1 MEKMK
6 GLTLFILLALGGALH
21 AQIPM
26 ALTNGSF
33 EQWTSHQGYSVR
45 VLIINVPVYSAF
57 TTPTGWGYPTYPV
70 NETVSMMGMNIN
82 INTDVPLILSS
93 PDTAQAPDSSS
104 AVKLQSFLISDIVSS
119 TVLSVAGSSIDS
131 SLLNQVI
138 PSILTTGQIDMN
150 ATIPLITSMLSDTNN
165 ITTLLPTLLAMDVN
179 DYITGGIA
187 LNGYEPS
194 RLTGSYKYQSADSGD
209 NGGVVLLGTHY
220 NTVTHQRDIV
230 GVGFN
235 LDLVDTNV
243 YTPFSVEYQ
252 PLSALV
258 SGSVDQAPDSL
269 IVVLVSSANANL
281 QQGSMLWIDNLMLWQ
296 DTCADITG
304 LTASANI
311 HEAVLSWNV
320 NDTVAG
326 YEIEYGAAG
335 FVPGTGTTATTVNT
349 SYTLTGLT
357 AGTQYDAYVR
367 AACSNSLYGD
377 WSMVQFSTAVDTC
390 AMVLDLTL
398 VNNVCDAFP
407 EMELQWRGS
416 SQPDHWRVEY
426 GPQGFE
432 LGTGTVVE
440 TEESSFAIYELERL
454 QTLTPNTWYDF
465 YVTAVCGDDIFG
477 EWDSVHYRTFC
488 ANVDMLTVNQ
498 DEENLTVTPDHRIS
512 GYSVSWVDNTDTRQW
527 LLTYGIFQ
535 PEFPDTWGTTVT
547 VDTPYFEMPTLVPES
562 RYTIEVSALCGDEN
576 YGDVVW
582 TNFTTIGITGI
593 DDVIASAVLAI
604 RPNPAHGQCE
614 VTLAPEVTALSLYSV
629 DGRLLHTQ
637 SVTEEKIVLHLPAPG
652 VFMLQVTTPHGTSTH
667 KIVNR

>member
-1 MEKMK
+1 MEKK
-6 GLTLFILLALGGALH
+6 GLFLFFLLFLGGALR

-26 ALTNGSF
+26 PLSNGSF
-33 EQWTSHQGYSVR
+33 EQWSNHQGYSVR
-45 VLIINVPVYSAF
+45 VLILNVPVYSAY

-70 NETVSMMGMNIN
+70 NETVSLMGMNIN
-82 INTDVPLILSS
+82 INTSVPLIVASR
-93 PDTAQAPDSSS
+93 DTAQAPDSSS
-104 AVKLQSFLISDIVSS
+104 AVKLQSFMISDIVSS
-119 TVLSVAGSSIDS
+119 TVLNVAGSSIDS
-131 SLLNQVI
+131 SLTQQVI
-138 PSILTTGQIDMN
+138 PSILTTGQVDLVAM
-150 ATIPLITSMLSDTNN
+150 IPLITNLLSGTGDIMTMLPS
-165 ITTLLPTLLAMDVN
+165 LLAMDVN

-194 RLTGSYKYQSADSGD
+194 RLTGSYKYQSAVGGD
-209 NGGVVLLGTHY
+209 NGGVILVGTRY
-220 NTVTHQRDIV
+220 NTSTHQRDIV
-230 GVGFN
+230 GLGYN
-235 LDLVDTNV
+235 IDLVDTGV

-258 SGSVDQAPDSL
+258 PGTVDQTPDSL
-269 IVVLVSSANANL
+269 IVALVSSANANL

-304 LTASANI
+304 LTAVPAI
-311 HEAVLSWNV
+311 HEAVLSWSV

-326 YEIEYGAAG
+326 YEIEYGTAG
-335 FVPGTGTTATTVNT
+335 FTPGTGTTTTTSNT
-349 SYTLTGLT
+349 TLTLTGL
-357 AGTQYDAYVR
+357 AASTQYDAYVR
-367 AACSNSLYGD
+367 AACSNSLYGN
-377 WSMVQFSTAVDTC
+377 WSLVQFTTADDTC
-390 AMVLDLTL
+390 ATVLDLTL
-398 VNNVCDAFP
+398 VSNTYDAFP

-426 GPQGFE
+426 GPQGFA

-454 QTLTPNTWYDF
+454 QALTPNTWYDF

-498 DEENLTVTPDHRIS
+498 DEENLTVTPNHRIS
-512 GYSVSWVDNTDTRQW
+512 GYSVSWTDTTDTRQW
-527 LLTYGIFQ
+527 GLTYGIYN
-535 PEFPDTWGTTVT
+535 PEYPDLWGTHVT
-547 VDTPYFEMPTLVPES
+547 VDTPYFEFPPLAPES
-562 RYTIEVSALCGDEN
+562 VYTVMVSALCGDEN
-576 YGDVVW
+576 YGDIVM

-614 VTLAPEVTALSLYSV
+614 VTLAPEVTALSLYSI
-629 DGRLLHTQ
+629 DGRLLDTQ

-652 VFMLQVTTPHGTSTH
+652 VFMLHVTTPRGTSTH

>member
-1 MEKMK
+1 M
-6 GLTLFILLALGGALH
+6 
-21 AQIPM
+21 Q
-26 ALTNGSF
+26 
-33 EQWTSHQGYSVR
+33 
-45 VLIINVPVYSAF
+45 F
-57 TTPTGWGYPTYPV
+57 TTA
-70 NETVSMMGMNIN
+70 
-82 INTDVPLILSS
+82 D
-93 PDTAQAPDSSS
+93 DTCSGIASLNA
-104 AVKLQSFLISDIVSS
+104 A
-119 TVLSVAGSSIDS
+119 ASID
-131 SLLNQVI
+131 
-138 PSILTTGQIDMN
+138 G
-150 ATIPLITSMLSDTNN
+150 
-165 ITTLLPTLLAMDVN
+165 
-179 DYITGGIA
+179 
-187 LNGYEPS
+187 
-194 RLTGSYKYQSADSGD
+194 
-209 NGGVVLLGTHY
+209 
-220 NTVTHQRDIV
+220 
-230 GVGFN
+230 
-235 LDLVDTNV
+235 
-243 YTPFSVEYQ
+243 
-252 PLSALV
+252 
-258 SGSVDQAPDSL
+258 
-269 IVVLVSSANANL
+269 
-281 QQGSMLWIDNLMLWQ
+281 
-296 DTCADITG
+296 
-304 LTASANI
+304 
-311 HEAVLSWNV
+311 AVLTWS
-320 NDTVAG
+320 TYGSVAG
-326 YEIEYGAAG
+326 YEIEYGTAG
-335 FVPGTGTTATTVNT
+335 FSHGTGTTTTTSNT
-349 SYTLTGLT
+349 TLILTGLA

-367 AACSNSLYGD
+367 TSCSSSLHGN
-377 WSMVQFSTAVDTC
+377 WSMVQFTTVDDTC
-390 AMVLDLTL
+390 ATVLDLTL

-407 EMELQWRGS
+407 EMGLQWRGS

-426 GPQGFE
+426 GPQGFV

-488 ANVDMLTVNQ
+488 AMVDSLTVNQ
-498 DEENLTVTPDHRIS
+498 DEANLVITPDHRIS

-614 VTLAPEVTALSLYSV
+614 VTLAPEVTALSLYSI

-637 SVTEEKIVLHLPAPG
+637 SVTEEKTILHLPAPG